1 LSQQLDSLRKYANQK
16 GYDVLKEVSDPGQ
29 SGVSLDRPGIEAV
42 RTLVREG
49 SVSVVLAQG
58 RDRFAREPAYHYLL
72 RKEFEEYG
80 CRLKAL
86 NDHGG
91 DTPEGDLTDGIL
103 DQIAKYE
110 RAKTTERTRRG
121 RYRRAREG
129 KILGNANPHYGFSF
143 NAARDAYVINEEEMR
158 VVRRVSVPHGR
169 VGEDAPQLRAKG
181 AR

>member
-1 LSQQLDSLRKYANQK
+1 
-16 GYDVLKEVSDPGQ
+16 
-29 SGVSLDRPGIEAV
+29 
-42 RTLVREG
+42 
-49 SVSVVLAQG
+49 
-58 RDRFAREPAYHYLL
+58 L

-80 CRLKAL
+80 CRLKAP
-86 NDHGG
+86 NDHGS

-129 KILGNANPHYGFSF
+129 KILGNDNPHYGFSF

-158 VVRRVSVPHGR
+158 VVRRVFRMVGSERMPLSSVKKALDREGVLLRSGGR
-169 VGEDAPQLRAKG
+169 F
-181 AR
+181 